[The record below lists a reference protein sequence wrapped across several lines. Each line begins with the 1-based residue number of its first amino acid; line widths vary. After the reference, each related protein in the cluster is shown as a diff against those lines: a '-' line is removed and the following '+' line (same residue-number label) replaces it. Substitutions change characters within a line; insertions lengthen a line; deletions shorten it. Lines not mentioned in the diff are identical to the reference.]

1 MFGNKNT
8 KAGFTVLE
16 MMVVIAL
23 ISILSLLI
31 FNALVP
37 YSKINRKELMVSQET
52 VRMHQVVEEVESFL
66 RRSTQDIEITYTDD
80 IVNNKET
87 WVVQDKLN
95 IEHKLTI
102 IKTEYTLNLNGNDRS
117 NNILRFELNR
127 DDEDDDMLEII
138 VENVNEKVVKVE
150 HYMYLRI
157 AN

>member
-66 RRSTQDIEITYTDD
+66 RRSTQDIEITYNHD
-80 IVNNKET
+80 NMSNKEKT
-87 WVVQDKLN
+87 WVIQDNLN

-102 IKTEYTLNLNGNDRS
+102 IKTENTLNLNGNDRS
-117 NNILRFELNR
+117 NNISQFELNR
-127 DDEDDDMLEII
+127 DDDMLKII

-157 AN
+157 AK

>member
-52 VRMHQVVEEVESFL
+52 VRMQQIVEEVESFL
-66 RRSTQDIEITYTDD
+66 RRSTQDIEIRYTDD
-80 IVNNKET
+80 TVNNKET
-87 WVVQDKLN
+87 WVVEDKLN
-95 IEHKLTI
+95 TEHKLTI

-117 NNILRFELNR
+117 NSIKEFKLNR
-127 DDEDDDMLEII
+127 DEDDDNMLEII

-157 AN
+157 AK

>member
-52 VRMHQVVEEVESFL
+52 VRMHQIVEEVESFL
-66 RRSTQDIEITYTDD
+66 RRSTQDIEITYTPD

-87 WVVQDKLN
+87 WVVQDNLN

-102 IKTEYTLNLNGNDRS
+102 IKTENTLNLNGNDRS
-117 NNILRFELNR
+117 NNISQFELNR
-127 DDEDDDMLEII
+127 DDDMLEII

>member
-66 RRSTQDIEITYTDD
+66 RRSTQDIEITYNHD
-80 IVNNKET
+80 IKT
-87 WVVQDKLN
+87 WIIQDNLN

-102 IKTEYTLNLNGNDRS
+102 IKTENTLNLNGNDRS
-117 NNILRFELNR
+117 NNISQFELNR
-127 DDEDDDMLEII
+127 DDDMLKII

-157 AN
+157 AK

>member
-52 VRMHQVVEEVESFL
+52 VRMQQIVEEVESFL
-66 RRSTQDIEITYTDD
+66 RRSTQDIEITYTSDN
-80 IVNNKET
+80 VNNKET
-87 WVVQDKLN
+87 WVVEDKLN
-95 IEHKLTI
+95 TEHKLTI

-117 NNILRFELNR
+117 NSIKEFKLNR
-127 DDEDDDMLEII
+127 DEDDDNMLEII

-157 AN
+157 AK

>member
-23 ISILSLLI
+23 ISLLSLLI

-52 VRMHQVVEEVESFL
+52 VRMQQVVEEVESFL
-66 RRSTQDIEITYTDD
+66 RRSTQDIEITHDD
-80 IVNNKET
+80 TMSNKET
-87 WVVQDKLN
+87 WVIQDNLN

-102 IKTEYTLNLNGNDRS
+102 IKTENTLNLNGNDRS
-117 NNILRFELNR
+117 NNISKFELNR
-127 DDEDDDMLEII
+127 DDDMLKII

-157 AN
+157 AK

>member
-80 IVNNKET
+80 IDKET
-87 WVVQDKLN
+87 WVVQDNLN

-102 IKTEYTLNLNGNDRS
+102 IKTENTLNLNGNDRS
-117 NNILRFELNR
+117 NSISKFELNR
-127 DDEDDDMLEII
+127 DDDNDMLEII

>member
-52 VRMHQVVEEVESFL
+52 VRMQQIVEEVESFL
-66 RRSTQDIEITYTDD
+66 RRSTQDIEITYTSDN
-80 IVNNKET
+80 VNNKET
-87 WVVQDKLN
+87 WVVEDKLN
-95 IEHKLTI
+95 KEHKLTI

-117 NNILRFELNR
+117 NSIKEFKLNR
-127 DDEDDDMLEII
+127 DEDDDNMLEII

-157 AN
+157 AK